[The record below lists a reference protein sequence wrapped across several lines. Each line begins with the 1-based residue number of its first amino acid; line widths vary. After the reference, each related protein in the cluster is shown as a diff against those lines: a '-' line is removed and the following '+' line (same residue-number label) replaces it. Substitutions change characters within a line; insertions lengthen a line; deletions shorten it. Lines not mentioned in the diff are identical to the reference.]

1 MVLWVCSL
9 SVSFS
14 LLISNSREGREREEG
29 QEAFLGKAEML
40 KLDHPFQIKLRVLVL
55 LLVLVLCLLLLFICF
70 SSLTQD
76 DAVSE
81 ERITSGTIKL
91 SLLLA
96 APSLI

>member
-14 LLISNSREGREREEG
+14 LLISNCREGDREEG
-29 QEAFLGKAEML
+29 QGAFLGKAEML
-40 KLDHPFQIKLRVLVL
+40 KLDHPFQIKLQVLVL

-70 SSLTQD
+70 SSLIQD
-76 DAVSE
+76 DAVSGE
-81 ERITSGTIKL
+81 HITSATIKL